1 MKVCTRYRVLGRVQG
16 VFFRASAR
24 EQALARGL
32 TGWARN
38 LPDGSVEVVACGEE
52 AGLKALHGWLRAG
65 PPRARVTAVRA
76 EPMEW
81 LEINGFE
88 TR

>member
-1 MKVCTRYRVLGRVQG
+1 MKVCTRYRVSGRVQG

-52 AGLKALHGWLRAG
+52 AGLKALHGWLRTG
-65 PPRARVTAVRA
+65 PPRALVTEVRA

-81 LEINGFE
+81 LDISGFE

>member
-1 MKVCTRYRVLGRVQG
+1 MKVCMRYLVSGQVQG

-38 LPDGSVEVVACGEE
+38 LPDGRVEVVACGEE
-52 AGLKALHGWLRAG
+52 TELNGLRDWLCAG
-65 PPRARVTAVRA
+65 PARARVEQVSV
-76 EPMEW
+76 EPMQA
-81 LEINGFE
+81 LDISGFE
-88 TR
+88 IR